1 MKKGLEIISSKEYPG
16 RMILI
21 GQDTADE
28 NEVIVYAITGR
39 SPASQKR
46 KIVIDKGLE
55 FDAIKTVPTDPTAI
69 EKGIP
74 ALLIYNCIRMFQD
87 NLIVSNGA
95 QTDIIYETVKN
106 LKKNDPSI
114 SPAEVFAEAFKKP
127 HEIKGDKQSLS
138 IDLTRFEPDSPH
150 FTPRISGIVTRKG
163 AALHIVKNIEEHPI
177 KDIFKIPLLGGRGKG
192 ITTYTGRNVLKG
204 EKIPSFE
211 GAPFDVEFQGK
222 TAEEV
227 ARDVYEALGPK
238 EEGPGVI
245 SPGADFRVG
254 VVVVF
259 YKRSTN
265 EMKSF
270 IINRE
275 KGGE

>member
-1 MKKGLEIISSKEYPG
+1 MKN
-16 RMILI
+16 
-21 GQDTADE
+21 T
-28 NEVIVYAITGR
+28 
-39 SPASQKR
+39 
-46 KIVIDKGLE
+46 
-55 FDAIKTVPTDPTAI
+55 
-69 EKGIP
+69 
-74 ALLIYNCIRMFQD
+74 
-87 NLIVSNGA
+87 
-95 QTDIIYETVKN
+95 
-106 LKKNDPSI
+106 PSI
-114 SPAEVFAEAFKKP
+114 SPAEVLAEAFKKP

-150 FTPRISGIVTRKG
+150 FTPRISGVVTRKG
-163 AALHIVKNIEEHPI
+163 AALHIVKNVEGYPI
-177 KDIFKIPLLGGRGKG
+177 RDIFEIPLLGGRGKG
-192 ITTYTGRNVLKG
+192 ITTYAGQNVLKG

-211 GAPFDVEFQGK
+211 GEPFDVVFQGK

-259 YKRSTN
+259 YNRSTN